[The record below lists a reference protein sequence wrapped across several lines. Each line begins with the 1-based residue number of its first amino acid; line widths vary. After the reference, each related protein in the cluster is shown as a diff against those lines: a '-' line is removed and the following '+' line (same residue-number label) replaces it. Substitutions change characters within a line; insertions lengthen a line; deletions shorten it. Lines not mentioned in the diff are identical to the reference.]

1 MVGGRLRLIWS
12 TGIRKIVFVLTIDAP
27 LMYIIH
33 CCILYT
39 VHYTIYIVFCT
50 LRHITLFL
58 TFVLWTSIW
67 KFVYL
72 TILYNTNC
80 SITNWEAICVFYIRA
95 SPLSGSVLLLAI
107 DAPLINAMQRSSSL
121 YTLPIKAHMIN
132 QHPLGKLPSLPAPAT
147 DRPVFS
153 AIFTLS
159 SSSSSTAHSPQ
170 SWSCPIQVCVSGYF
184 LMVPSSISAFST
196 HIEVGIKVFSTRTEP
211 CQSLFPWY
219 RTVSGF
225 FHPSLQFSPQLSFP
239 PCLLHAACIPH

>member
-1 MVGGRLRLIWS
+1 MICVKNWHFATLVGGRLRIIWS
-12 TGIRKIVFVLTIDAP
+12 TGIRKIIFVLTIDAP

-67 KFVYL
+67 KY
-72 TILYNTNC
+72 ILYNTNC

-95 SPLSGSVLLLAI
+95 SPLSGTVLLLAI

-159 SSSSSTAHSPQ
+159 SSSSAHSPQ
-170 SWSCPIQVCVSGYF
+170 SWSCPI
-184 LMVPSSISAFST
+184 
-196 HIEVGIKVFSTRTEP
+196 
-211 CQSLFPWY
+211 
-219 RTVSGF
+219 
-225 FHPSLQFSPQLSFP
+225 
-239 PCLLHAACIPH
+239 